1 MITHARLV
9 NYAACFSSLT
19 LTNPSFSRCEYD
31 GGVILMLT
39 LRVRIPPSY
48 VGARSLRS
56 LHPRP
61 PSLRSDGR
69 RPAGGSNITTAIR
82 CREISECGDYGNL
95 QIRCIFVRCYSP
107 NSPCRAY
114 PNSPVPRV
122 RRITDCT
129 YRFQLPR
136 GNSIT
141 FHMPH
146 SANAYVSTFCCTIAI

>member
-9 NYAACFSSLT
+9 NYAACYSSLT

-48 VGARSLRS
+48 YAARSASLRS
-56 LHPRP
+56 SSLARGERGCAQPYGVYPAPRIEGYP
-61 PSLRSDGR
+61 LPCTWLPEASSGYPGHSR
-69 RPAGGSNITTAIR
+69 AI
-82 CREISECGDYGNL
+82 
-95 QIRCIFVRCYSP
+95 VRCYSP
-107 NSPCRAY
+107 NSPCRTY
-114 PNSPVPRV
+114 RNSPVPRV

-129 YRFQLPR
+129 CRFRLPR

-146 SANAYVSTFCCTIAI
+146 SANAHVSTFFAP